1 MTHTLFSSPHLRFLR
16 AQQTAVLD
24 WVKALGAPEVPSMY
38 AVKKT
43 REHIMNL
50 LRSPMEKI
58 TTASG
63 NVFYLNAISKA
74 IAMVNTDSLSSFSN
88 PFANNS
94 TNIGFFQS
102 AHTICNAGVSRG
114 WTRPY
119 VASSSWKQDAQ
130 RSSGRSCTSMCPC

>member
-1 MTHTLFSSPHLRFLR
+1 
-16 AQQTAVLD
+16 
-24 WVKALGAPEVPSMY
+24 MY

-50 LRSPMEKI
+50 LGSLMEKI

-74 IAMVNTDSLSSFSN
+74 ITMVNTDSLSSFSN
-88 PFANNS
+88 LFANNS

-102 AHTICNAGVSRG
+102 AHMICNAGVS
-114 WTRPY
+114 
-119 VASSSWKQDAQ
+119 
-130 RSSGRSCTSMCPC
+130 